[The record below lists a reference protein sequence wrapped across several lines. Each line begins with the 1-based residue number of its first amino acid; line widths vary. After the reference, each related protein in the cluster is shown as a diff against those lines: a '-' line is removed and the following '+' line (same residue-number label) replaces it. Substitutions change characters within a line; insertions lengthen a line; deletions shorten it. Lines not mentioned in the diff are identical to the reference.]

1 MCLLMFVF
9 FRFYGRLRL
18 GLFVWKRLKS
28 RKGHDFIY
36 VFFKF
41 QSLCVRWGYV
51 TAHKGIRGNE
61 GADELAKSGATRFNR
76 KRKH

>member
-1 MCLLMFVF
+1 MLVYVFF

-36 VFFKF
+36 VFFQISEF
-41 QSLCVRWGYV
+41 MCSLGLRDRTQG
-51 TAHKGIRGNE
+51 HQGQ
-61 GADELAKSGATRFNR
+61 
-76 KRKH
+76 